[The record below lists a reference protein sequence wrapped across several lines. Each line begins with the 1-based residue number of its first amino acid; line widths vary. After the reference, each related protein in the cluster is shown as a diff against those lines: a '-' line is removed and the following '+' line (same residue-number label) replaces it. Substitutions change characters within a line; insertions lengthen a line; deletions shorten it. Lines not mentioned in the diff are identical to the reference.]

1 MPDKHHSIGGGHSIR
16 GGLSTQLLLLT
27 ALFVL
32 VMQVLVYVP
41 GVASFRQNYLAERL
55 AAAELAALAL
65 EAAPGRRIPA
75 GLEQDLL
82 QTAGV
87 IAIVMKRA
95 DSSLV
100 LGLDLMPESSDADY
114 DMRDP
119 SLATLITDAFDTLQY
134 DGDRV
139 IRVVGMPVV
148 EANKWVEI
156 TLDEMALYEAMST
169 YSSNMLLLSLFVSL
183 MTGALVYFS
192 LAWLIVRPMQR
203 IKNSIVAFR
212 RSPEDMN
219 ARHKAGRRRDEI
231 GIMGRELARMQSDL
245 RLSLIQR
252 TKLAHLGEAM
262 SKVNHDMR
270 NILTT
275 AQLACEVIEQK
286 ATDPSVEKSTK
297 RLVSAMDRAVNL
309 CDSTLNYSHEDELIL
324 SKTTINLFEMIDD
337 VGESLGINA
346 GAFTFDNLVDPVF
359 TIHADVSQI
368 YRVFL
373 NLARNAME
381 AQGYDG
387 TLRVEA
393 KRDRKGISH
402 ITFSDR
408 GPGLPEQALENL
420 FKPFLG
426 GARSGG
432 TGLGLAICKELVV
445 AHDGMITLEK
455 SDDQG
460 SVFVVCLPKK

>member
-1 MPDKHHSIGGGHSIR
+1 MPDRHHAIR

-32 VMQVLVYVP
+32 VVQVLVYVP
-41 GVASFRQNYLAERL
+41 SLASFRQNYLGERL
-55 AAAELAALAL
+55 AAAELAAFAL
-65 EAAPGRRIPA
+65 EAAPGNQISSE
-75 GLEQDLL
+75 LEQDLL
-82 QTAGV
+82 RTAGV
-87 IAIVMKRA
+87 IAIVMKRS
-95 DSSLV
+95 DRSLV
-100 LGLDLMPESSDADY
+100 LGHDLMPESADGEY
-114 DMRDP
+114 DMRNP
-119 SLATLITDAFDTLQY
+119 SLATLITDAFDALKY
-134 DGDRV
+134 EGKRV

-156 TLDEMALYEAMST
+156 TMDEKALYEALND

-192 LAWLIVRPMQR
+192 LSWLIVRPMR
-203 IKNSIVAFR
+203 NIKDSIIAFR

-219 ARHKAGRRRDEI
+219 AHHKAGRRRDEI
-231 GIMGRELARMQSDL
+231 GIMGRELARMQTDL
-245 RLSLIQR
+245 RLSLLHR
-252 TKLAHLGEAM
+252 NKLAHLGEAM

-286 ATDPSVEKSTK
+286 ASDPTVEKSTK
-297 RLVSAMDRAVNL
+297 RLVSAMNRAVEL
-309 CDSTLNYSHEDELIL
+309 CDSTLNYSHEDDVIL
-324 SKTTINLFEMIDD
+324 TKKKLNLYEMIED
-337 VGESLGINA
+337 VGESLGINS
-346 GAFTFDNLVDPVF
+346 GVFTFDNMVDPAF
-359 TIHADVSQI
+359 TIFADPSQI

-387 TLRVEA
+387 RLRVEA
-393 KRDRKGISH
+393 SRDRQGVSH
-402 ITFSDR
+402 ISFIDHGT
-408 GPGLPEQALENL
+408 GLPEQARENL

-445 AHDGMITLEK
+445 AHNGMITLEK
-455 SDDQG
+455 SDETG
-460 SVFVVCLPKK
+460 SVFMVCLPKK